1 MRSDMSKVIVE
12 RPRLG
17 QFAARRP
24 RLLRAELLDAPTQE
38 SMRRAHKIP
47 KEFNENLAPL
57 RRFLGSRVG
66 KYWPKVFAEVCEN
79 LRPTST
85 VQQHVRDHLYQM
97 VAMNTVVKDGAIWIH
112 GEGRFG
118 VPVSRLEEANCEFYV
133 HPVSSCLM
141 RNRHGRNWHKVI
153 RERRERL
160 AAERAAELAARRRD
174 LAPDRQLHKL
184 KGCWFEVTL
193 APLGGRRHVFAKP
206 HGDATRLPTATL
218 RDAVIPQGLSDL
230 PPEELYGR
238 ADVFA
243 LAKRQLGRRELQA
256 YGVRND

>member
-1 MRSDMSKVIVE
+1 MRPDMSKVIVE

-24 RLLRAELLDAPTQE
+24 RLLRAALLDAPMQE
-38 SMRRAHKIP
+38 SMRRAHKIS
-47 KEFNENLAPL
+47 KDLNENLAPL

-97 VAMNTVVKDGAIWIH
+97 VAMSTVVKDGAIWIH

-118 VPVSRLEEANCEFYV
+118 VPVSRLEEAGCEFYV

-141 RNRHGRNWHKVI
+141 RNTHRRSGRKLFPK
-153 RERRERL
+153 RPARP
-160 AAERAAELAARRRD
+160 AAEIAARRLD

-193 APLGGRRHVFAKP
+193 APLVGRRHVFAKP
-206 HGDATRLPTATL
+206 HNDATRLPTATL

-243 LAKRQLGRRELQA
+243 PAKRQLGRRELQA
-256 YGVRND
+256 YGLRND